1 VSRSASSRQP
11 VSYFLRR
18 AIDSILATPVISGV
32 TITSIAVSVMLA
44 GAVLLVGHNVF
55 RLLQSWGQA
64 GVDVSIYLET
74 DMGEDRI
81 VEIKRAIS
89 EDAAVVDVRYVSQD
103 EAWQFLA
110 DNLGDSAELLDGLD
124 ASLLPASIEVS
135 LGRGTDEAALEARLA
150 TWESIPEV
158 NDVQYNRQWIDR
170 VRNAMSIVY
179 WVAWA
184 LGALALIVSAIIVG
198 ATFQLAAF
206 SRREEMEVM
215 RLVGAVGI
223 VYWGPVLLAGLF
235 EGVIGSFA
243 AIGMLSLIYQIT
255 ATPII
260 TELPMLLET
269 MDFLTSGQCFTLV
282 FWGAMLGML
291 GSWLGMQRFGGVR

>member
-11 VSYFLRR
+11 ISYFLRR

-64 GVDVSIYLET
+64 GVDVSIYLEGE
-74 DMGEDRI
+74 MGEDRI
-81 VEIKRAIS
+81 VELKRAFS
-89 EDAAVVDVRYVSQD
+89 EDAAVVGVRYVSQD

-124 ASLLPASIEVS
+124 ASLLPASLEVS
-135 LGRGTDEAALEARLA
+135 LGRGTDELGLETRLE
-150 TWESIPEV
+150 TWRTIPEV

-215 RLVGAVGI
+215 RLVGAVGV

-235 EGVIGSFA
+235 EGIIGSFA

-255 ATPII
+255 ATPIT

-269 MDFLTSGQCFTLV
+269 LDFLTAGQCFTLV
-282 FWGAMLGML
+282 FWGALLGML
-291 GSWLGMQRFGGVR
+291 GSWLGMQRFGKAN

>member
-1 VSRSASSRQP
+1 MSRSASSRQP

-64 GVDVSIYLET
+64 GVDVSIYLDHE
-74 DMGEDRI
+74 MGEDRI
-81 VEIKRAIS
+81 VELKRAIA

-124 ASLLPASIEVS
+124 ASLLPASIEVA
-135 LGRGTDEAALEARLA
+135 LGRGVDEAALEVRLA

-255 ATPII
+255 ATPIT

-269 MDFLTSGQCFTLV
+269 MDFLTAGQCFTLV

>member
-1 VSRSASSRQP
+1 MSRSASSRQP
-11 VSYFLRR
+11 ISYFLRR

-64 GVDVSIYLET
+64 GVDVSIYLEGE
-74 DMGEDRI
+74 MGEDRI
-81 VEIKRAIS
+81 VELKHAFS
-89 EDAAVVDVRYVSQD
+89 EDAAVVGVRYVSQD

-124 ASLLPASIEVS
+124 ASLLPASLEVS
-135 LGRGTDEAALEARLA
+135 LGRGTDELGLETRLE
-150 TWESIPEV
+150 TWRTIPEV

-215 RLVGAVGI
+215 RLVGAVGV

-235 EGVIGSFA
+235 EGIIGSFA

-255 ATPII
+255 ATPIT

-269 MDFLTSGQCFTLV
+269 LDFLTAGQCFTLV
-282 FWGAMLGML
+282 FWGALLGML
-291 GSWLGMQRFGGVR
+291 GSWLGMQRFGKAN